1 MKSGAEKKS
10 RSIMHITLE
19 AMIPVC
25 VLFVLLFAFMF
36 RSVNEAQRMAYR
48 YLQDMASA
56 NVKKLNAD
64 IGMINSEM
72 VYLIQQD
79 KNIAALPEYI
89 TPRMTE
95 YYKLLGDIISLNKTL
110 RLRYGGHYFFYEY
123 VEAADLLILDNHT
136 YFSVSQKSE
145 QALGLYDT
153 VKGYLSGEQKRTEW
167 NYFKADGS
175 TFLFCF
181 YETEGKAVGCLVN
194 LDDLLADFNINNL
207 GYESIPFFVAND
219 GEILVRG
226 QEGTAKQELEDGLSH
241 KSTVYSYQMGRT
253 GQLKLLIDASEG
265 ILNRIAV
272 LQFISTMLAVCIIL
286 AVTVIAYTY
295 YRRILA
301 PMKQF
306 VQKLSNPEE
315 IKWLHDM
322 DGHQLL
328 ELEMAS
334 KEFREMM
341 RQIQSLKIAIYE
353 KELLQSKTELEY
365 VQEQIR
371 PHFYLNCISVIH
383 GMAEKY
389 HAEDIIMI
397 AEKLSDYFRYV
408 INDSYVLREIGQEI
422 AHIRDY
428 IDIQKLRYE
437 DAFRFEVMMDEGV
450 EECLIPPLVLQVFVE
465 NAINHGVN
473 FEKQVEITLYIA
485 IEKYKEKDY
494 LYICISDT
502 GEGFTEEILHK
513 IANNGS
519 IEYNGRR
526 HVGIQNTLKRLHIV
540 YGNKAEVRFFNMTEH
555 CGAVVELRIPAQKT
569 ENAGGRESASVSRT
583 DTDSQERQFGL

>member
-1 MKSGAEKKS
+1 MEGRTKRERRLKKS
-10 RSIMHITLE
+10 RSIVHITLE

-25 VLFVLLFAFMF
+25 VLFLLLLLFMF
-36 RSVNEAQRMAYR
+36 QSVKEAQKMAYR
-48 YLQDMASA
+48 YLQDMAAA
-56 NVKKLNAD
+56 NAKKVKED
-64 IGMINSEM
+64 ISMINSEM
-72 VYLIQQD
+72 VYLIKQD
-79 KNIAALPEYI
+79 KNIADLPEDI
-89 TPRMTE
+89 TPRTTR
-95 YYKLLGDIISLNKTL
+95 YYELLDDVISLNKTL
-110 RLRYGGHYFFYEY
+110 KLRYGGHYFFYEY
-123 VEAADLLILDNHT
+123 VEAADLLILDNHA
-136 YFSVSQKSE
+136 YFPVSQKNGE
-145 QALGLYDT
+145 AKGLE
-153 VKGYLSGEQKRTEW
+153 KMIRGYLSGEIDRSEW
-167 NYFKADGS
+167 NYFKADEE

-181 YETEGKAVGCLVN
+181 DETKGKSVGCIVN
-194 LDDLLADFNINNL
+194 LEDLLTDFNISNL
-207 GYESIPFFVAND
+207 GYESIPFFIAGD
-219 GEILVRG
+219 GEILMRR
-226 QEGTAKQELEDGLSH
+226 QEEEENVVQAMEESLFFKSRVHTYEL
-241 KSTVYSYQMGRT
+241 GRI
-253 GQLKLLIDASEG
+253 GQLKLLIDSSEG
-265 ILNRIAV
+265 ILDRIV
-272 LQFISTMLAVCIIL
+272 LLQVVSTVLAVSIVL
-286 AVTVIAYTY
+286 VVTVVAFVY

-306 VQKLSNPEE
+306 VRRLSNPEE
-315 IKWLHDM
+315 EKWLHDM
-322 DGHQLL
+322 DSHQLL

-408 INDSYVLREIGQEI
+408 VNDSYVLRKIGQEV

-437 DAFRFEVMMDEGV
+437 DFFRFEVMMDEGI
-450 EECLIPPLVLQVFVE
+450 EECMIPPLVLQVFVE

-485 IEKYKEKDY
+485 LEQYGGEDC

-502 GEGFTEEILHK
+502 GEGFSEEALDK
-513 IANNGS
+513 IRNGGN
-519 IEYNGRR
+519 IVYNGRK
-526 HVGIQNTLKRLHIV
+526 HVGIQNTLKRLQII
-540 YGNKAEVRFFNMTEH
+540 YGEKAQVSFFNMTEH
-555 CGAVVELRIPAQKT
+555 CGAVVELRVPLLL
-569 ENAGGRESASVSRT
+569 
-583 DTDSQERQFGL
+583 QEG

>member
-1 MKSGAEKKS
+1 MEGRTKRERRLKKS
-10 RSIMHITLE
+10 RSIVHITLE

-25 VLFVLLFAFMF
+25 VLFLLLLLFMF
-36 RSVNEAQRMAYR
+36 QSVKEAQNMAYR
-48 YLQDMASA
+48 YLQDMAAA
-56 NVKKLNAD
+56 NAKKVKED
-64 IGMINSEM
+64 ISMINSEM
-72 VYLIQQD
+72 VYLIKQD
-79 KNIAALPEYI
+79 KNIADLPEDI
-89 TPRMTE
+89 TPRTTR
-95 YYKLLGDIISLNKTL
+95 YYELLDDVVSLNKTL
-110 RLRYGGHYFFYEY
+110 KLRYGGHYFFYEY
-123 VEAADLLILDNHT
+123 VEAADLLILDNHA
-136 YFSVSQKSE
+136 YFPVSQKNGE
-145 QALGLYDT
+145 AKGLE
-153 VKGYLSGEQKRTEW
+153 KMIQGYLSGETERSEW
-167 NYFKADGS
+167 NYFKADEE

-181 YETEGKAVGCLVN
+181 YETKGKSVGCIVN
-194 LDDLLADFNINNL
+194 LEDLLTDFNISNL
-207 GYESIPFFVAND
+207 GYESIPFFIAGD
-219 GEILVRG
+219 GEILMRR
-226 QEGTAKQELEDGLSH
+226 QEEEENIVQAMQENLFF
-241 KSTVYSYQMGRT
+241 KSRVHTYELGRI
-253 GQLKLLIDASEG
+253 GQLKLVIDSSEG
-265 ILNRIAV
+265 ILDRIV
-272 LQFISTMLAVCIIL
+272 LLQVVSTVLAVSIVL
-286 AVTVIAYTY
+286 VATVVAFVY

-306 VQKLSNPEE
+306 VRRLSNPEE
-315 IKWLHDM
+315 EKWLHDM
-322 DGHQLL
+322 DSHQLL

-408 INDSYVLREIGQEI
+408 VNDSYVLRKIGQEV

-437 DAFRFEVMMDEGV
+437 DFFRFEVMMDEGI
-450 EECLIPPLVLQVFVE
+450 EECMIPPLVLQVFVE

-485 IEKYKEKDY
+485 LEQYGGEDC

-502 GEGFTEEILHK
+502 GEGFSEEALDK
-513 IANNGS
+513 IRNGGN
-519 IEYNGRR
+519 IVYNGRK
-526 HVGIQNTLKRLHIV
+526 HVGIQNTLKRLQII
-540 YGNKAEVRFFNMTEH
+540 YGEKAQVSFFNMTEH
-555 CGAVVELRIPAQKT
+555 CGAVVELRIPVQQ
-569 ENAGGRESASVSRT
+569 
-583 DTDSQERQFGL
+583 QEG